1 MIFISV
7 FDHWQENTP
16 VMSLQLELN
25 RENCAAC
32 FTVWNSVN
40 AANPSPAHL
49 LWMSPDI
56 FFIHLQ
62 KYFKSLV
69 LFTAG
74 GSHGPQQ
81 FSGENI
87 LLHTEVWLCSM
98 SRELSVWLYFR
109 TYLQTTMKGLFCLM
123 HIFPLERHVKRFR
136 DCPEDS
142 TNLFFTFHIVCS
154 HTVDHRSTV
163 CKPCKLKPSVFFFT
177 LYWKGNRS
185 PQLMI
190 THISKSTL
198 SIARYWLCWAHAIDA
213 HTLWR
218 IRGGVIYHHSKIYE
232 PIKHCL
238 PWGRMTLSRERNMAL
253 CLDI

>member
-163 CKPCKLKPSVFFFT
+163 CKPCKLKPSGFFFHT
-177 LYWKGNRS
+177 LLERKQITSAHDYSHQQIHIIYSQILTLLSTRNWRSHTVKDPRRRDLS
-185 PQLMI
+185 PQ
-190 THISKSTL
+190 
-198 SIARYWLCWAHAIDA
+198 
-213 HTLWR
+213 
-218 IRGGVIYHHSKIYE
+218 
-232 PIKHCL
+232 
-238 PWGRMTLSRERNMAL
+238 
-253 CLDI
+253 